1 MSGSRINAVRV
12 ALQIMLKSL
21 PTRGTTFNLW
31 SFGDMHTSLWPS
43 SQQYNAQTVAAAV
56 SHVDSLDAN
65 YGGTEIET
73 ALRAVFDNV
82 LGRSKEDTVPTTV
95 IVLTDGEA
103 WGLDEVFARVR
114 EAAEKAADGDSFI
127 RTFTLGIGNDVSK
140 PMCDGIARAG
150 NGQAVY
156 VTVRSCSP
164 PYLTPIDTLNY

>member
-1 MSGSRINAVRV
+1 MLGSRIAAVRV

-31 SFGDMHTSLWPS
+31 SFGSYYTSLWPT
-43 SQQYNAQTVAAAV
+43 SQHYCAQTVAAAV
-56 SHVDSLDAN
+56 AHVDSLDAN
-65 YGGTEIET
+65 YDGTRIES

-82 LGRSKEDTVPTTV
+82 HGRSKEDAVPTTV

-103 WGLDEVFARVR
+103 WGLDQVFALVR
-114 EAAEKAADGDSFI
+114 GAAEKAAEGDSFL
-127 RTFTLGIGNDVSK
+127 RTFVLGIGNDVSR

-156 VTVRSCSP
+156 VTVRFISDLISS
-164 PYLTPIDTLNY
+164 LH